1 MKKSFIS
8 ATILLLLFLF
18 NSTIMAQ
25 NLVGPWKG
33 ELEIPTGKLTV
44 IFHIKHDN
52 NRFSGTMDVP
62 EQGGK
67 GIPIHSITYQN
78 PFLTIELP
86 NLGIKY
92 VGNVLDDD
100 NIEGTFQQAGA
111 SLPLHLKKSL
121 EVILG
126 KPKPQ
131 EPQAPFPYIS
141 TNVTFQNGNVTLS
154 GTLTRPK
161 ENKKYPAVILIT
173 GSGPQDR
180 NHEILGHK
188 PFLLLADQLTRSGFA
203 VLRFDDRGTAKST
216 GEFANS
222 TTYDFADDVA
232 EAFHFLSKRT
242 DIDPQKIGLLGHSEG
257 GIVASITYEK
267 VPQVGFIILMASPG
281 VKGKDLMLLQKK
293 VIDEKSNVPPA
304 VVARDQKIF
313 GEAYDMIVRKE
324 QPLYDRLK
332 EYFKHQLNV
341 QVSDKQ
347 IHNIALSLSNPWFT
361 EFIRL
366 DPATY
371 FQKVK
376 CPVLALNGS
385 KDVQVVASQNLPA
398 IESALQKAGNKHFKI
413 VELEGLNHLFQKCE
427 TGLPNEYGQ
436 IEQTL
441 SPFLL
446 DEIKK
451 WIVFNTE
458 Q

>member
-1 MKKSFIS
+1 MLFFLLSN
-8 ATILLLLFLF
+8 TI
-18 NSTIMAQ
+18 NAQ

-52 NRFSGTMDVP
+52 NKFSGTMDVP

-67 GIPIHSITYQN
+67 GIPIHSIKYQN

-121 EVILG
+121 DVILE

-141 TNVTFQNGNVTLS
+141 TNVTFQNGNITLS

-161 ENKKYPAVILIT
+161 ENKKYSAVILIS

-180 NHEILGHK
+180 NQEILGHK

-216 GEFANS
+216 GDFSSA
-222 TTYDFADDVA
+222 TTYDFANDVV
-232 EAFHFLSKRT
+232 EAFHFLEKRV
-242 DIDPQKIGLLGHSEG
+242 DIDPQRIGLLGHSEG
-257 GIVASITYEK
+257 GIKAAIASNK
-267 VPQVGFIILMASPG
+267 VPAGFMILMASPG

-293 VIDEKSNVPPA
+293 IIEEKSKVPPTIIA
-304 VVARDQKIF
+304 QNQKMF
-313 GEAYDMIVRKE
+313 GEAYDMIIRKE
-324 QPLYDRLK
+324 QPLDDRLK
-332 EYFKHQLNV
+332 EYFKHQLNA
-341 QVSDKQ
+341 QVSDQQ
-347 IHNIALSLSNPWFT
+347 IHNIVQSLSSPWFT

-371 FQKVK
+371 FQNVK

-385 KDVQVVASQNLPA
+385 KDVQVIASQNLPA
-398 IESALQKAGNKHFKI
+398 IEKALQKAGNKDYKI
-413 VELEGLNHLFQKCE
+413 MELQGLNHLFQDCE
-427 TGLPNEYGQ
+427 TGLPNEYGK

-441 SPFLL
+441 SPLLL

-451 WIVFNTE
+451 WIVFKTE

>member
-1 MKKSFIS
+1 MKRNIIS
-8 ATILLLLFLF
+8 VNIFLLIFLLC
-18 NSTIMAQ
+18 SPMQAQ

-33 ELEIPTGKLTV
+33 ELEVPTGKLTI
-44 IFHIKHDN
+44 IFHIKHEN

-67 GIPIHSITYQN
+67 GIPIHSVQYQN
-78 PFLTIELP
+78 PFLTVELP

-100 NIEGTFQQAGA
+100 HIEGTFQQGGA
-111 SLPLHLKKSL
+111 SLSLNLKKSL
-121 EVILG
+121 EVVLDQ
-126 KPKPQ
+126 PKPQ

-141 TNVTFQNGNVTLS
+141 TNVTFQNGDITLS

-161 ENKKYPAVILIT
+161 EHKKYPAVILIS

-180 NHEILGHK
+180 NQEILGHK

-216 GEFANS
+216 GNFAS
-222 TTYDFADDVA
+222 ATTYDFADDVV
-232 EAFHFLSKRT
+232 EAFHFLEKRA
-242 DIDPQKIGLLGHSEG
+242 DIDPEKIGLLGHSEG
-257 GIVASITYEK
+257 GIIAAVANEK
-267 VPQVGFIILMASPG
+267 VPQIGFMILMASPG
-281 VKGKDLMLLQKK
+281 VNGKDLMLLQKK
-293 VIDEKSNVPPA
+293 VIEEKSLLPA
-304 VVARDQKIF
+304 PLVAQNQKMF
-313 GEAYDMIVRKE
+313 GEAYDMILRKE
-324 QPLYDRLK
+324 QPIYDRLK
-332 EYFKHQLNV
+332 EYFKHQLNA
-341 QVSDKQ
+341 QVSDQQ
-347 IHNIALSLSNPWFT
+347 IHTIVQSISTPWFL

-366 DPATY
+366 DPSTY
-371 FQKVK
+371 FQNVK

-398 IESALQKAGNKHFKI
+398 IEAALNKAGNKDVTI
-413 VELEGLNHLFQKCE
+413 LELEGLNHLFQECS

-441 SPFLL
+441 SPLLL

-451 WIVFNTE
+451 WIAFKTE